1 MVDQSAN
8 EPKGYTAGNPHPGH
22 GVDPNIMNELGHTHY
37 PKFVDH
43 PTDKRVDHV
52 VTTKKSGDSETHSI
66 ETKFPVRVLVQNK
79 KEEDELMNS
88 AKKESEPEDRR
99 KDKTKNW

>member
-1 MVDQSAN
+1 MVDQSSNKEAT
-8 EPKGYTAGNPHPGH
+8 GYTASNPHPGH
-22 GVDPNIMNELGHTHY
+22 GIDPNIMNELGHTHY

-52 VTTKKSGDSETHSI
+52 VTTKKSGDSETHNI

-79 KEEDELMNS
+79 KEEDELMGTS
-88 AKKESEPEDRR
+88 KDEGKKS
-99 KDKTKNW
+99 KGWDK